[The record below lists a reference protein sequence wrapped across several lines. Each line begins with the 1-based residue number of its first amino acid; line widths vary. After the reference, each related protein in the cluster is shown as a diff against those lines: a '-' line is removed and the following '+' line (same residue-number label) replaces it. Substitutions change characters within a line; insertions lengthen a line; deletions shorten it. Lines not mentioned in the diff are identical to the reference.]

1 MGMNTRKES
10 AMTAE
15 KNDETRLNIPMTKAF
30 RQAIETHWRTIAGV
44 TSAADYMRQL
54 AEKDMQSHAKR

>member
-1 MGMNTRKES
+1 
-10 AMTAE
+10 MTAE